1 MRRRRLTGDLERIT
15 KIYEAALDVYRTL
28 PTTSQRPPPSVD
40 ILEIFAGEAKPSA
53 RASRF
58 GLNACQP
65 FDLNFGWDL
74 SQPDQQRMIMNVV
87 RRLRPWAI
95 IIGYP
100 GTLYS
105 VFGENINDK
114 ADEYL
119 LRRAADQPMRV
130 RQYEAGR
137 LFFLDN
143 PKNSRLWS
151 QTEMASLLDL
161 PGVTTTTAHFGACGA
176 ETADGQPI
184 KKAIQIMSNFP
195 GLSRDFGKRL
205 SATDL
210 LYCTPVQ
217 GNLSATTQVYPDAF
231 VDQLLTSIKGWIAQH
246 EPQRFGYFTVYALSR
261 PTVDAAAWDNVF
273 KQVERSFVGS
283 NRRPYIVDPDSTFGK
298 EIQDLFRMDAVRIQV
313 ANTPTQRRFH
323 SDIPHLARG
332 AALQHIDGSR
342 LVEVEQLDEVRQ
354 PKGRFSKPVQ
364 FAVFI
369 YGSSRQADELQQ
381 STQEDPGPEVPIG
394 GLPTD
399 VNFPGCDK
407 IPISVRRSVARLH
420 VNLGHPSAQELSR
433 LLCHRG
439 VPSAGVQECVRK
451 LSCATCKRLAGMRHT
466 AVGRG
471 TTFPPASSQQLLLY
485 MFLAVVVQGLLL
497 LRRRHGANPPDG
509 DTTEASEQPES
520 ENLTYDPAVSEMISG
535 NLKEMISWRGGTPP
549 TPPAW
554 RYDPSDLRAFSKWM
568 RKVQIWQVQIAHYMT
583 KREAALLLYTSL
595 TGEAEAELEH
605 VPLEKINCDSGVE
618 FILESLREPMAQ
630 ETVYQKRK
638 YLADFES
645 ISRYP
650 DEGLRTYANRYR
662 RIERLLERARL
673 SQADQRLVL
682 VGSRYSLSFEDVM
695 ESMTMQYPDFRA
707 APPVMGRDGQVVS
720 RGAKDGK
727 GAKSPG
733 TPGPPT
739 SASSRQHVPG
749 QGKGG

>member
-1 MRRRRLTGDLERIT
+1 
-15 KIYEAALDVYRTL
+15 TL

-74 SQPDQQRMIMNVV
+74 SQPDQQRMIMNFV

-114 ADEYL
+114 SDEYL
-119 LRRAADQPMRV
+119 LRRAADQPMRSFTAALC
-130 RQYEAGR
+130 RTQYDAGR

-161 PGVTTTTAHFGACGA
+161 PGVTTTAAHFGAFGA

-195 GLSRDFGKRL
+195 GLNRDFGKRL
-205 SATDL
+205 S
-210 LYCTPVQ
+210 
-217 GNLSATTQVYPDAF
+217 
-231 VDQLLTSIKGWIAQH
+231 GWIAQH

-273 KQVERSFVGS
+273 KQVEKSFVGS

-313 ANTPTQRRFH
+313 ANTPTQRHFH

-369 YGSSRQADELQQ
+369 YGSSRQADELQH

-399 VNFPGCDK
+399 VTFPGCDK

-420 VNLGHPSAQELSR
+420 VNLGHPSAQELNR

-451 LSCATCKRLAGMRHT
+451 LSCATCKRLAGPQQPR
-466 AVGRG
+466 
-471 TTFPPASSQQLLLY
+471 PSSTPSLQAGQFGDL
-485 MFLAVVVQGLLL
+485 VQG
-497 LRRRHGANPPDG
+497 
-509 DTTEASEQPES
+509 
-520 ENLTYDPAVSEMISG
+520 
-535 NLKEMISWRGGTPP
+535 
-549 TPPAW
+549 
-554 RYDPSDLRAFSKWM
+554 
-568 RKVQIWQVQIAHYMT
+568 
-583 KREAALLLYTSL
+583 
-595 TGEAEAELEH
+595 
-605 VPLEKINCDSGVE
+605 
-618 FILESLREPMAQ
+618 
-630 ETVYQKRK
+630 
-638 YLADFES
+638 DFFW
-645 ISRYP
+645 
-650 DEGLRTYANRYR
+650 
-662 RIERLLERARL
+662 
-673 SQADQRLVL
+673 V
-682 VGSRYSLSFEDVM
+682 
-695 ESMTMQYPDFRA
+695 
-707 APPVMGRDGQVVS
+707 
-720 RGAKDGK
+720 
-727 GAKSPG
+727 
-733 TPGPPT
+733 
-739 SASSRQHVPG
+739 
-749 QGKGG
+749 

>member
-1 MRRRRLTGDLERIT
+1 MCIVTHTPCQARGDRADLPLGGRRRLTGDLERIT

-497 LRRRHGANPPDG
+497 LIPAPQLPIRIGRQPAIAGEGDDDMERTHRTATPPRHQSSPSQRISPTTPLCRSPRRRLLCPRVGQPDMIRGSLFLHDLVSLPRAPRTPGG
-509 DTTEASEQPES
+509 DDQRQPQGDDLVQKS
-520 ENLTYDPAVSEMISG
+520 TQHICLTSRLPGPQVA
-535 NLKEMISWRGGTPP
+535 RP
-549 TPPAW
+549 T
-554 RYDPSDLRAFSKWM
+554 
-568 RKVQIWQVQIAHYMT
+568 
-583 KREAALLLYTSL
+583 
-595 TGEAEAELEH
+595 
-605 VPLEKINCDSGVE
+605 
-618 FILESLREPMAQ
+618 
-630 ETVYQKRK
+630 
-638 YLADFES
+638 
-645 ISRYP
+645 
-650 DEGLRTYANRYR
+650 
-662 RIERLLERARL
+662 
-673 SQADQRLVL
+673 RLVL
-682 VGSRYSLSFEDVM
+682 LRAGTAGWDRK
-695 ESMTMQYPDFRA
+695 SM
-707 APPVMGRDGQVVS
+707 
-720 RGAKDGK
+720 
-727 GAKSPG
+727 
-733 TPGPPT
+733 
-739 SASSRQHVPG
+739 
-749 QGKGG
+749 